1 MTQFRQV
8 SRSRSCAEAE
18 SICAPR
24 TSLSAKGSS
33 PAAWQLFL
41 SSARSPLIL
50 RVLLWKRRRA
60 GDPASFYSPQCA
72 SEVAQLRSPPPRTLL
87 LAMAQQEGLRLFPTA
102 FLQMV
107 TPCLPAARVPG
118 APRSPAGGLLPFLC
132 LAGFSAAL
140 RRGHGSISPQDT
152 RRQRGLLQAQP
163 CPSASPPL
171 LGPELPQR
179 AVRGLLQAHGCLL
192 LPGWFR
198 PGSSQSAGGRQS
210 CGGIVTVWGQAGS
223 CHHPVGTCRRE
234 HSP

>member
-1 MTQFRQV
+1 MHLAL
-8 SRSRSCAEAE
+8 RSALKAPLPLPGSYFSAPLAAPSSSGCFCGRGAVLETRLPFIALNVPRRS
-18 SICAPR
+18 
-24 TSLSAKGSS
+24 
-33 PAAWQLFL
+33 L
-41 SSARSPLIL
+41 SSAP
-50 RVLLWKRRRA
+50 
-60 GDPASFYSPQCA
+60 
-72 SEVAQLRSPPPRTLL
+72 PPPRTLL

-107 TPCLPAARVPG
+107 TPCLTAARVPG
-118 APRSPAGGLLPFLC
+118 APPSPAGGLLPFLC

-210 CGGIVTVWGQAGS
+210 CGSIVTVRGEAGS